1 MPRAAAIVLASI
13 TAGLLVGCDVEPGS
27 AFEYDTVAHLDLD
40 ALRSSPW
47 AKGMF
52 EDGNIQISVDG
63 SHDCEA
69 LVDDTDAVTLGTGS
83 DRVEIYLEGSFSSK
97 EVDACIGALED
108 DFAKKKT
115 EKGEKPHK
123 LKSKALGKGMF
134 AVVIGTG
141 TLPTPSRD
149 RLSDLLDADPS
160 PSDEPIWFT
169 GRPDDSGEKVRYVEG
184 WLNPKK
190 GFDAHVG
197 IEFADEATAAKTGA
211 EATMFLT
218 AMRLSDDTSEM
229 AKAVQL
235 DASGNTLSAD
245 VHASSDTMKAF
256 MKASS
261 MKASGKG
268 MTAEEAKKHAKEH
281 GKGTGSVSFSF
292 GTE

>member
-1 MPRAAAIVLASI
+1 M
-13 TAGLLVGCDVEPGS
+13 
-27 AFEYDTVAHLDLD
+27 DLD
-40 ALRSSPW
+40 ALRGSPW
-47 AKGMF
+47 AKDMF

-69 LVDDTDAVTLGTGS
+69 LVDDTDAVTLGTGN
-83 DRVEIYLEGSFSSK
+83 DRVEIYVEGSFSAK
-97 EVDACIGALED
+97 EVDACIDALRD
-108 DFAKKKT
+108 DFAKQKP
-115 EKGEKPHK
+115 EKGEKPHT
-123 LKSKALGKGMF
+123 LKSKVLGNGMF

-169 GRPDDSGEKVRYVEG
+169 ARPGDTSEDVRYVEG

-190 GFDAHVG
+190 GLDAHVG
-197 IEFADEATAAKTGA
+197 IEFADEALAAKTGA

-218 AMRLSDDTSEM
+218 AMRLSDETSAM
-229 AKAVQL
+229 AKAVAL
-235 DASGNTLSAD
+235 DTSGSTISAD
-245 VHASSDTMKAF
+245 VHATSDTMKAF

-281 GKGTGSVSFSF
+281 GKGKGSVSFSF